1 MQKTMS
7 CFLVKSEMTLQ
18 GAFFVLFSD
27 LANVP
32 KLFLQEDDKFMPFP
46 SLKSSWYL
54 RHFFSYISQLS
65 LNRRRDV
72 LATRWSFQGKKG
84 QGSREQQRSPQAS
97 LSSVY
102 CNEFI

>member
-32 KLFLQEDDKFMPFP
+32 KLLLQEDDKFMPFP
-46 SLKSSWYL
+46 SLKSS
-54 RHFFSYISQLS
+54 
-65 LNRRRDV
+65 
-72 LATRWSFQGKKG
+72 
-84 QGSREQQRSPQAS
+84 
-97 LSSVY
+97 
-102 CNEFI
+102 